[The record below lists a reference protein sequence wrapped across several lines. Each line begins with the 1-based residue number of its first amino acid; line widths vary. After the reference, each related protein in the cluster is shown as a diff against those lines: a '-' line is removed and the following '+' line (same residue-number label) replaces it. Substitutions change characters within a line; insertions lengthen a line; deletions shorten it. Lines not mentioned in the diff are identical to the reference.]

1 MRGRRRELWVR
12 KDPQLGTPAPD
23 HGPRTDGRGLRSGI
37 WSLGSRG
44 LLGALLWGLGGG
56 SALLYAQVQ
65 SVGPFPL
72 PPELEPTVQFWVQV
86 FTQYSGRQALIVDAD
101 APHRVLRIVVVEGVD
116 PTDEATQQA
125 VRSALEDQVRQ
136 VQAALDDLDR
146 RGVEAVGQSPQHRWL
161 WQVYGPEQATR
172 PLVFQEVRNRLR
184 IQWGHK
190 EKFEQALRRM
200 YRFLPHVRAVLAA
213 EGLPLEVAYLPLIE
227 SGYNPYA
234 ASFAGARGLWQLMP
248 TAARKMGLTL
258 NRWVDQRLDP
268 LYATVA
274 AARYLKQAYEE
285 FGNWPLAITSYN
297 HGLEGIRWAVREL
310 GTTDYVRVWREY
322 RGPLFG
328 FASRNFYPE
337 FLAAVLVAGS
347 PERYFPGFRPDGVWE
362 FATYV
367 VPQEM
372 SLRDIPER
380 LGVPLTAFIQ
390 HNPQF
395 LLPAYFRNVRVS
407 AGTSVRIPLQASTDT
422 AVHVVRPGETLAA
435 IARLYRVRVDALR
448 QWNPGLLAGDRLRP
462 GALIRLPSGELDV
475 GSAP

>member
-1 MRGRRRELWVR
+1 M
-12 KDPQLGTPAPD
+12 
-23 HGPRTDGRGLRSGI
+23 
-37 WSLGSRG
+37 SLS
-44 LLGALLWGLGGG
+44 WWTWGG
-56 SALLYAQVQ
+56 SGFAYAQAQ

-101 APHRVLRIVVVEGVD
+101 APHRILRIVVVEGVD
-116 PTDEATQQA
+116 PTDGATQRA
-125 VRSALEDQVRQ
+125 VWSALEEQVRQ
-136 VQAALDDLDR
+136 IRAALDDLDS
-146 RGVEAVGQSPQHRWL
+146 RGAEAAAHSPQHRWL
-161 WQVYGPEQATR
+161 WQIYGPERSYR
-172 PLVFQEVRNRLR
+172 PLVFQEVRDRLR

-190 EKFEQALRRM
+190 EKFQQALQRM
-200 YRFLPHVRAVLAA
+200 YRFLPHVRAILTA
-213 EGLPLEVAYLPLIE
+213 EGLPPEIAYLPLIE

-258 NRWVDQRLDP
+258 DTWVDQRLDP

-274 AARYLKQAYEE
+274 AARYLKQAYQE

-297 HGLEGIRWAVREL
+297 HGLEGIRRAVRQL
-310 GTTDYVRVWREY
+310 GTTDYVRIWREY

-347 PERYFPGFRPDGVWE
+347 PERYFPGFRADSVWE

-367 VPQEM
+367 VPHEM

-380 LGVPLTAFIQ
+380 LGVALTTFIQ

-395 LLPAYFRNVRVS
+395 LLAAYFRNVRVS
-407 AGTSVRIPLQASTDT
+407 AGTSVRMPLQSSTDV

-435 IARLYRVRVDALR
+435 IARLYGVSVDILQR
-448 QWNPGLLAGDRLRP
+448 WNPLLLAGDRLRP
-462 GALIRLPSGELDV
+462 GI
-475 GSAP
+475 

>member
-1 MRGRRRELWVR
+1 MRSRGRDDGLR
-12 KDPQLGTPAPD
+12 A
-23 HGPRTDGRGLRSGI
+23 TDFSVQTCIGGLLDRPGKSEVRGLRSGVP
-37 WSLGSRG
+37 W
-44 LLGALLWGLGGG
+44 LLGAFWGFWGVWGG
-56 SALLYAQVQ
+56 LLYAQAQ

-116 PTDEATQQA
+116 PMDEATQRA
-125 VRSALEDQVRQ
+125 VRSALEEQVRQ
-136 VQAALDDLDR
+136 VQVALDDLDG
-146 RGVEAVGQSPQHRWL
+146 RGAEAVEQSPQHRWL
-161 WQVYGPEQATR
+161 WQVYGPERAHR
-172 PLVFQEVRNRLR
+172 PSVFREIRNRLR

-190 EKFEQALRRM
+190 EKFQQALQRM
-200 YRFLPHVRAVLAA
+200 YRFLPHVRAILAA
-213 EGLPLEVAYLPLIE
+213 EGLPPEVAYLPLIE

-258 NRWVDQRLDP
+258 NIWVDQRLDP

-274 AARYLKQAYEE
+274 AARYLKQAYQE

-297 HGLEGIRWAVREL
+297 HGLEGVRRAVREL

-337 FLAAVLVAGS
+337 FLAAVIVAGS
-347 PERYFPGFRPDGVWE
+347 PARYFPGFQADGVWE

-367 VPQEM
+367 VPHEM

-407 AGTSVRIPLQASTDT
+407 AGTSIRIPLQSSTDT

-435 IARLYRVRVDALR
+435 IARLYGVRIDTLQR
-448 QWNPGLLAGDRLRP
+448 WNPRLLADDRLRP
-462 GALIRLPSGELDV
+462 GTPLRVPSGESDA